1 MVRCLESEGVERI
14 FAIPGEETLEIVEAL
29 RRSPIEI
36 VIVRHEQGA
45 AFMADVHGRLTG
57 RAGVC
62 LGTLGPGA
70 TNLITG
76 VADAYLD
83 YAPMVA
89 ITGQVRLDLVHKE
102 SHQYVD
108 VVDMLRPVTKW
119 NARIERPETVPEVV
133 RKAFKLAEAERP
145 GPAHLE
151 LSETIAAAELP
162 SSAHPLAKS
171 LPEPPHPDDGAVREA
186 AEIVRGARRPVIL
199 TGNGT
204 IRAGAAGELRALCEH
219 AGIPACPTFMGKGAL
234 DDRSLLSLPAVGVQ
248 ARDSIT
254 AGLDEADVV
263 VCVGYDLVE
272 FGPAAWNGE
281 GRKRIVHVDAR
292 PAEVDAEYIPEVELV
307 GDVGETLRLLREELP
322 PGPVPSYAT
331 RLRVALTTE
340 LRATVERPGFVS
352 PQSAILAIRAAM
364 GPSDILISDVGAHK
378 LWLGRLFPAYEPNTV
393 VISNGFATMGIG
405 LPGAIAAALAQPERR
420 AVTVSGDGGFM
431 MNVQE
436 METATRL
443 GLPVVVVVWVDGA
456 YGVIGWKQERR
467 FGRTHAIEFGNPV
480 WAGLAAPSAGAT
492 GTRATAAPCALRS
505 RRPSPRAAR
514 PSSPCRS
521 TTARTSASPALGS
534 PRSAPSPRGGLPRRG
549 VRRANWHDLLLPR
562 RGAQRRPAIQPAE
575 RRAGQI
581 GVVLPAIP
589 PLSGGMAR
597 SVAAGLR
604 PDRRRDQRAEPGAEV
619 DLVVAAEGVDGQG
632 VVRRLGVR
640 HDDLRREPLHDGPAV
655 ARPDVDLVVARRR
668 VDGHRVGH
676 AVAGGAADRRGE
688 VDVDLL
694 HVGAGEVVHRGAV
707 QARRARRGRPSPRR
721 RCPW

>member
-14 FAIPGEETLEIVEAL
+14 YAIPGEETLEIVEAL
-29 RRSPIEI
+29 RRSSIEI

-102 SHQYVD
+102 SHQYVN

-151 LSETIAAAELP
+151 LSETIAAADLP
-162 SSAHPLAKS
+162 SSAQPLAKT
-171 LPEPPHPDDGAVREA
+171 LPEPPHPDGAAVREA
-186 AEIVRGARRPVIL
+186 AEIVRGARRPLIL

-204 IRAGAAGELRALCEH
+204 IRARAAGELRALCEH

-281 GRKRIVHVDAR
+281 RRKRIVHVNAR
-292 PAEVDAEYIPEVELV
+292 PAEVDAEYIPEIELV
-307 GDVGETLRLLREELP
+307 GDVGETLRLLRQELP

-331 RLRVALTTE
+331 RLRVAVTTE

-393 VISNGFATMGIG
+393 IISNGFATMGIG
-405 LPGAIAAALAQPERR
+405 LPGAIAAALAQPDRR

-467 FGRTHAIEFGNPV
+467 FGRTHAIEFGNPQ
-480 WAGLAAPSAGAT
+480 WADLAASFGWSHRHAGDGAS
-492 GTRATAAPCALRS
+492 L
-505 RRPSPRAAR
+505 RAALEAAQAEGGPALVTVPIDYR
-514 PSSPCRS
+514 QNVRL
-521 TTARTSASPALGS
+521 ASLGEPALG
-534 PRSAPSPRGGLPRRG
+534 A
-549 VRRANWHDLLLPR
+549 
-562 RGAQRRPAIQPAE
+562 
-575 RRAGQI
+575 
-581 GVVLPAIP
+581 
-589 PLSGGMAR
+589 
-597 SVAAGLR
+597 
-604 PDRRRDQRAEPGAEV
+604 
-619 DLVVAAEGVDGQG
+619 
-632 VVRRLGVR
+632 
-640 HDDLRREPLHDGPAV
+640 
-655 ARPDVDLVVARRR
+655 
-668 VDGHRVGH
+668 
-676 AVAGGAADRRGE
+676 
-688 VDVDLL
+688 
-694 HVGAGEVVHRGAV
+694 
-707 QARRARRGRPSPRR
+707 
-721 RCPW
+721 

>member
-1 MVRCLESEGVERI
+1 VQAAELMVKCLESEGVERI

-29 RRSPIEI
+29 RGSSIDI

-145 GPAHLE
+145 GPTHLE

-162 SSAHPLAKS
+162 SSARPLAQS
-171 LPEPPHPDDGAVREA
+171 APAPPHPDHAAVLEA
-186 AEIVRGARRPVIL
+186 AAVIRSAARPVIL
-199 TGNGT
+199 TGNGV
-204 IRAGAAGELRALCEH
+204 IRAGAAGDLRALCEH
-219 AGIPACPTFMGKGAL
+219 AGIPASPTFMGKGAL

-263 VCVGYDLVE
+263 ICVGYDLVE
-272 FGPAAWNGE
+272 FGPAAWNSDE
-281 GRKRIVHVDAR
+281 RKRIVHVDAR
-292 PAEVDAEYIPEVELV
+292 PAEVDGHYIPEIELV
-307 GDVGETLRLLREELP
+307 GEVGESLRMLREELP
-322 PGPVPSYAT
+322 AGPVPPYAT
-331 RLRVALTTE
+331 RLRVAVTTE

-352 PQSAILAIRAAM
+352 PQAAILSIRAAM
-364 GPSDILISDVGAHK
+364 EPSDILISDVGAHK
-378 LWLGRLFPAYEPNTV
+378 LWLGRLFPAYAPNTV
-393 VISNGFATMGIG
+393 IISNGFATMGIG
-405 LPGAIAAALAQPERR
+405 LPGAISAALAQPERR

-443 GLPVVVVVWVDGA
+443 GLRVVVVVWVDGA

-467 FGRTHAIEFGNPV
+467 FGRTHAIDFGNPD
-480 WAGLAAPSAGAT
+480 WPGLAASFGWTHRHAT
-492 GTRATAAPCALRS
+492 DCDALRGAVEEALAGDGPALVTVPIDY
-505 RRPSPRAAR
+505 RQNVRL
-514 PSSPCRS
+514 
-521 TTARTSASPALGS
+521 ASLGEPALG
-534 PRSAPSPRGGLPRRG
+534 A
-549 VRRANWHDLLLPR
+549 
-562 RGAQRRPAIQPAE
+562 
-575 RRAGQI
+575 
-581 GVVLPAIP
+581 
-589 PLSGGMAR
+589 
-597 SVAAGLR
+597 
-604 PDRRRDQRAEPGAEV
+604 
-619 DLVVAAEGVDGQG
+619 
-632 VVRRLGVR
+632 
-640 HDDLRREPLHDGPAV
+640 
-655 ARPDVDLVVARRR
+655 
-668 VDGHRVGH
+668 
-676 AVAGGAADRRGE
+676 
-688 VDVDLL
+688 
-694 HVGAGEVVHRGAV
+694 
-707 QARRARRGRPSPRR
+707 
-721 RCPW
+721 

>member
-1 MVRCLESEGVERI
+1 MQAAELMVRCLESEGVERI
-14 FAIPGEETLEIVEAL
+14 FAIPGEETLELVEAL
-29 RRSPIEI
+29 RQSPIEI

-76 VADAYLD
+76 IGDAYLD

-133 RKAFKLAEAERP
+133 RKAFRVAEAERP

-162 SSAHPLAKS
+162 SSARPLARS
-171 LPEPPHPDDGAVREA
+171 VHAPPHADGAAVRA
-186 AEIVRGARRPVIL
+186 AAAIVRSARRPVII

-204 IRAGAAGELRALCEH
+204 IRTRATGELRALCAH

-248 ARDSIT
+248 ARDSMT

-263 VCVGYDLVE
+263 ICVGYDLVE
-272 FGPAAWNGE
+272 FGPAAWNG
-281 GRKRIVHVDAR
+281 GRDKRIVHGD
-292 PAEVDAEYIPEVELV
+292 YIPEVELV
-307 GDVGETLRLLREELP
+307 GDVGESLRLLRQELP
-322 PGPVPSYAT
+322 AGPVPPYAT
-331 RLRVALTTE
+331 RLRVAVTTE
-340 LRATVERPGFVS
+340 LRATVERPGVVS
-352 PQSAILAIRAAM
+352 PQAAILAIREAM
-364 GPSDILISDVGAHK
+364 EPSDILISDVGAHK
-378 LWLGRLFPAYEPNTV
+378 LWLGRLFPAYEPNTI

-405 LPGAIAAALAQPERR
+405 LPGAIGAALAQPERR
-420 AVTVSGDGGFM
+420 AVVVSGDGGFL

-467 FGRTHAIEFGNPV
+467 FGRTHAIEFGNPD
-480 WAGLAAPSAGAT
+480 WHDLA
-492 GTRATAAPCALRS
+492 RAFGWSHRGVADGPALR
-505 RRPSPRAAR
+505 AALEAALAEGG
-514 PSSPCRS
+514 P
-521 TTARTSASPALGS
+521 TLITAPIDYRQNVRLASLGEPALG
-534 PRSAPSPRGGLPRRG
+534 A
-549 VRRANWHDLLLPR
+549 
-562 RGAQRRPAIQPAE
+562 
-575 RRAGQI
+575 
-581 GVVLPAIP
+581 
-589 PLSGGMAR
+589 
-597 SVAAGLR
+597 
-604 PDRRRDQRAEPGAEV
+604 
-619 DLVVAAEGVDGQG
+619 
-632 VVRRLGVR
+632 
-640 HDDLRREPLHDGPAV
+640 
-655 ARPDVDLVVARRR
+655 
-668 VDGHRVGH
+668 
-676 AVAGGAADRRGE
+676 
-688 VDVDLL
+688 
-694 HVGAGEVVHRGAV
+694 
-707 QARRARRGRPSPRR
+707 
-721 RCPW
+721 